1 MGDSARQPARLT
13 PPQPPPLPQP
23 SPQPQQ
29 LLQLQPQPLVPLLPQ
44 LQPRRPPAAPRGSS
58 PRSTATPAC
67 ATPSGSM
74 SAAPSHA
81 RAPQAQPRSQQPQ
94 PPQPLLQHAQYPLD
108 LQLDRIVSSPSL
120 TEAPH
125 SPAVPSGCMVV
136 STRASCGAAPRLTRR
151 APM

>member
-1 MGDSARQPARLT
+1 MGVPASHASSRSATLGSSTTLAPPLDRVLPGARLPPPAQAPTSTGSMDSARQPARLT

-23 SPQPQQ
+23 PPQPQQ
-29 LLQLQPQPLVPLLPQ
+29 LLQLQPQPL
-44 LQPRRPPAAPRGSS
+44 
-58 PRSTATPAC
+58 
-67 ATPSGSM
+67 
-74 SAAPSHA
+74 
-81 RAPQAQPRSQQPQ
+81 
-94 PPQPLLQHAQYPLD
+94 PLLQHAQYPLD